1 VNPLRLRIEPRDGA
15 WHERALNGDEFVFG
29 RSRTADVPFEDALVS
44 RRHARV
50 YRENDEWW
58 IEDLGARNRTQLNG
72 QDLTVP
78 ATTSAVCS

>member
-1 VNPLRLRIEPRDGA
+1 
-15 WHERALNGDEFVFG
+15 
-29 RSRTADVPFEDALVS
+29 
-44 RRHARV
+44 V